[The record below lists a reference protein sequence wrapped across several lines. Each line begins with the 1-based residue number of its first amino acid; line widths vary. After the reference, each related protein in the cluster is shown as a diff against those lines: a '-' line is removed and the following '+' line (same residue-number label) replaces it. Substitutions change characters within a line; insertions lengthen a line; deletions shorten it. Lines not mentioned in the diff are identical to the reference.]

1 MQKLRVT
8 FYLGQN
14 EGLSSRGSLLRNRL
28 RGGWG
33 GQDGFALEGRSQGWK
48 IAEHQVSPVKGCSMS
63 LGRCKGLGS
72 LKSLLRCA
80 PQLCRPASRVS
91 QPGLPLGSLLG
102 VAAVR
107 WLLGGRYSFPAGV
120 LLGLWLTPEVA
131 ALAAVTSFVLFV
143 CGKGEGG
150 GHAARAFS
158 QKCLGSPEGY
168 CQARGA
174 DLEGF

>member
-1 MQKLRVT
+1 MQHVSGKVQGSGLAEIFASMCTSALQTRV
-8 FYLGQN
+8 
-14 EGLSSRGSLLRNRL
+14 
-28 RGGWG
+28 
-33 GQDGFALEGRSQGWK
+33 
-48 IAEHQVSPVKGCSMS
+48 
-63 LGRCKGLGS
+63 
-72 LKSLLRCA
+72 
-80 PQLCRPASRVS
+80 RVS

-102 VAAVR
+102 VAVVR